1 MMHIKQILTKIFH
14 WKNINPITVTTL
26 YALSEK
32 SLMTAIVFV
41 IINILALYSELG
53 VHIWIWGGVVV
64 LLSLL
69 RLYVAHLFKTS
80 LHRYSIEVW
89 YIIFV
94 VFSLFTALAASTLG
108 FVLIHTL
115 NDYYQLYV
123 LASLLGLTAGATIS
137 LSSDFRVAV
146 AYISIIILPLG
157 VSLAMHDSPLNI
169 LILLM
174 LLLFFFAQVIMIAKS
189 YAQDKQIRDLM
200 QTNKALLVENKQFI
214 ADMVHQ
220 IRTPLTVIM
229 TNTSLIEMKADANI
243 SSNVGQINSAIGMLN
258 NAYEDLSYIISNDTI
273 EYKPTEIN
281 FSHFMQDRIDFF
293 KSIAEDN
300 HKMIEADISND
311 ITILMNDTELE
322 RLVDNN
328 ITNAIKHSKD
338 NSNIK
343 IILEKKESD
352 IVLKFISE
360 GKTIKDASKVFDKNY
375 TENHNAKRSLGL
387 GLNMVKNICE
397 KNHVNYNA
405 HSKESINT
413 FSYIFKI

>member
-1 MMHIKQILTKIFH
+1 
-14 WKNINPITVTTL
+14 
-26 YALSEK
+26 
-32 SLMTAIVFV
+32 
-41 IINILALYSELG
+41 
-53 VHIWIWGGVVV
+53 
-64 LLSLL
+64 
-69 RLYVAHLFKTS
+69 
-80 LHRYSIEVW
+80 
-89 YIIFV
+89 
-94 VFSLFTALAASTLG
+94 
-108 FVLIHTL
+108 
-115 NDYYQLYV
+115 
-123 LASLLGLTAGATIS
+123 
-137 LSSDFRVAV
+137 
-146 AYISIIILPLG
+146 
-157 VSLAMHDSPLNI
+157 
-169 LILLM
+169 
-174 LLLFFFAQVIMIAKS
+174 MIAKS

-311 ITILMNDTELE
+311 ITILMNDTEIE